1 MVYRLARDPQRYS
14 FLKFAMLD
22 SHFDIS
28 LSDHDGADVLITL
41 SSRGGAGEKARN
53 PDYAKQL
60 DRILQ
65 ILQKT
70 KCTIV
75 RIDLLSTVAV
85 RNLAD
90 LELALPYPIDLN
102 GEISIEEVRKMIQHA
117 QVKKGQRPGATGGNS
132 TKRIGMHIKTGPQI
146 SIAGMRAVLGDSGH

>member
-1 MVYRLARDPQRYS
+1 
-14 FLKFAMLD
+14 MLD

-28 LSDHDGADVLITL
+28 HSDHDGADVLITL

-70 KCTIV
+70 NSTI
-75 RIDLLSTVAV
+75 V

-132 TKRIGMHIKTGPQI
+132 TKRIGIHIKTGPPI